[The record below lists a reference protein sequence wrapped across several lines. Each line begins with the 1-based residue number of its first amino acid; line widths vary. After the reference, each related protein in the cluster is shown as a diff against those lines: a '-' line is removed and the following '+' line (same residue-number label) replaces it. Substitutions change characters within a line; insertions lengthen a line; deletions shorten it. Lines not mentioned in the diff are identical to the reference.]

1 MKQCCVWK
9 RYGSVEYS
17 DKDARFYEKV
27 LGINSLFLFEGSS
40 ATLCAASEGISKNAL
55 IEKAV
60 LS

>member
-1 MKQCCVWK
+1 M
-9 RYGSVEYS
+9 EYS